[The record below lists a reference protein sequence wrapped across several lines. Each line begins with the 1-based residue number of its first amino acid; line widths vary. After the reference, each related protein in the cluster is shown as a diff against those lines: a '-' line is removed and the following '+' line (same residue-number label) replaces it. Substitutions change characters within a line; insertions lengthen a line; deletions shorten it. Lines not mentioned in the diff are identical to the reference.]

1 MNKLK
6 TNILVIEDEP
16 QVRESYIDMFSF
28 FGYDVQAVSNG
39 REGLAL
45 INKNGYDIVV
55 TDLNMPEMDGL
66 EVLQYLKKK
75 KPYIEVIVITGFA
88 TLENAIKAMKMGAY
102 DYVTKPVDIDHVRIV
117 LAKCVQQIKSKQE
130 NEELRKRIDE
140 MSAPE
145 PEPKSAEEP
154 KPKEPEPVKL
164 DEVDFLEGADVDDI
178 TRDPKEFNKLLPE
191 GVKSKGNFIYS
202 IFHDQQRVG
211 MIWLA
216 HPYKEDEGYIYDFNI
231 LDNYQGH
238 GYGKEAMKE
247 IEKIAKKLGMTKIEL
262 HVFGQN
268 QVARNLYEK
277 MGYEITNVIMAKS
290 ML

>member
-1 MNKLK
+1 MVTLQPMKQ
-6 TNILVIEDEP
+6 EDFP
-16 QVRESYIDMFSF
+16 QYL
-28 FGYDVQAVSNG
+28 QHAVENYAKDKIASGNWSEE
-39 REGLAL
+39 EGLEL
-45 INKNGYDIVV
+45 
-55 TDLNMPEMDGL
+55 
-66 EVLQYLKKK
+66 
-75 KPYIEVIVITGFA
+75 
-88 TLENAIKAMKMGAY
+88 
-102 DYVTKPVDIDHVRIV
+102 
-117 LAKCVQQIKSKQE
+117 SK
-130 NEELRKRIDE
+130 
-140 MSAPE
+140 
-145 PEPKSAEEP
+145 
-154 KPKEPEPVKL
+154 
-164 DEVDFLEGADVDDI
+164 
-178 TRDPKEFNKLLPE
+178 KEFNKLLPE

-231 LDNYQGH
+231 LDIYQGH